1 MSAARRLATAAI
13 LAAAA
18 ALAPAAPAA
27 LAREAPTPVQTVRPT
42 GVGLPQL
49 GQTQTMGAAELV
61 PALRAYHDSGAYER
75 DLATVDRLARSY
87 LERRLKARHRPRRP
101 ALVLDID
108 ETSLSNYA
116 GLTASGFTAS
126 GTTVDVV
133 SGTGTAIAP
142 TLQLFDAARRRH
154 VAVFFITGRPGVL
167 RSISETNLRSAGYKG
182 WAGISFSSGGSTIA
196 YKSRERARI
205 ERRGYT
211 ILANVGDQESDLA
224 GGHAA
229 RAFKLPNPFYLIP

>member
-1 MSAARRLATAAI
+1 
-13 LAAAA
+13 
-18 ALAPAAPAA
+18 
-27 LAREAPTPVQTVRPT
+27 VQAVRPT
-42 GVGLPQL
+42 GVGLPHI
-49 GQTQTMGAAELV
+49 GQAQTMGAAELV
-61 PALRAYHDSGAYER
+61 PALRAYHDSGAYDR
-75 DLATVDRLARSY
+75 DLAAVDRQARAY
-87 LERRLKARHRPRRP
+87 VDRRLRARHKPRRP

-133 SGTGTAIAP
+133 GGTGTAIAP
-142 TLQLFDAARRRH
+142 TLKLFDAARRRH

-167 RSISETNLRSAGYKG
+167 RGITERNLRSAGYRG

-211 ILANVGDQESDLA
+211 ILANVGDQDSDLA
-224 GGHAA
+224 GGHAK